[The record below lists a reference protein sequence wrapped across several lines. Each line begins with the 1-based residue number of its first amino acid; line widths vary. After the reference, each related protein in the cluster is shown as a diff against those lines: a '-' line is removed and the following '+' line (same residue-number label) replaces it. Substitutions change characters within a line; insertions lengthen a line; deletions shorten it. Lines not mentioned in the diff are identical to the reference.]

1 MTSFGAILPTVLLG
15 PQDIQIRILLQK
27 NFSNVLNLFFTSIR
41 KRGHCAWLPSTQ
53 KRTLEMALRQLT
65 KRICMVPLPPN
76 VERDL

>member
-27 NFSNVLNLFFTSIR
+27 HFSNVLNLFLTSKR

-53 KRTLEMALRQLT
+53 KRTLGMALRQLT
-65 KRICMVPLPPN
+65 KRICMVPPPPN